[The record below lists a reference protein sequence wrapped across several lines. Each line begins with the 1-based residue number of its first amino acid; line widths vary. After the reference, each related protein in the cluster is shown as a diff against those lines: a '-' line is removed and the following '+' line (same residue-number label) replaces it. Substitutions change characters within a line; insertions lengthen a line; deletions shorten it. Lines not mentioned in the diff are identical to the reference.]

1 MKSFKSLQEV
11 VPKGAQTCGN
21 VSAVGVSVK
30 RFGRIDLSTSDK
42 LKFKKSAQRGG
53 GKFTFIKTDKKSV
66 SDLDNLYDLHIRLYV
81 IFNAIT
87 FFDMDDAFN
96 IIPYKAVKLLESK
109 LQNIFVAQT

>member
-53 GKFTFIKTDKKSV
+53 ASLP
-66 SDLDNLYDLHIRLYV
+66 SSRLTRNQLV
-81 IFNAIT
+81 I
-87 FFDMDDAFN
+87 
-96 IIPYKAVKLLESK
+96 
-109 LQNIFVAQT
+109 